1 MRILLVKFNYTI
13 RIYNIIIRTHM
24 VELYG
29 LLIIKRIPNREQ
41 HKHVILSGKILIPWY
56 AVAANKA
63 IKKIAAEFGK
73 IIAAKITLG
82 TTKIYEHVD
91 KNNKK
96 YKINIT
102 TKHNGLICVLVT
114 DDDYPRRISLTIIQD
129 ILDKFESKY
138 NIKELDEINK
148 RREVKDYC
156 ISKFNKECHNIL
168 KDNKDPSQ
176 NDDIYRTQKEL
187 KEVKNVIEENVNKLL
202 NRGENL
208 EDIMERAIELN
219 NNAHNFYVSARKLR
233 CCKIL

>member
-1 MRILLVKFNYTI
+1 
-13 RIYNIIIRTHM
+13 M

-29 LLIIKRIPNREQ
+29 LLIIKRIHSGEQ

-82 TTKIYEHVD
+82 TTKIYEHVG

-102 TKHNGLICVLVT
+102 TRHNGLICVLVT

-129 ILDKFESKY
+129 ILDKFEY
-138 NIKELDEINK
+138 NNVKELDEINK
-148 RREVKDYC
+148 R
-156 ISKFNKECHNIL
+156 KEGYGN
-168 KDNKDPSQ
+168 
-176 NDDIYRTQKEL
+176 
-187 KEVKNVIEENVNKLL
+187 
-202 NRGENL
+202 
-208 EDIMERAIELN
+208 
-219 NNAHNFYVSARKLR
+219 
-233 CCKIL
+233 